1 MNDALDQLTQTDPL
15 DALFWSATDYAR
27 EIAKVLRGLVKI
39 DGDDILFT
47 KDMTVANR
55 IVCYFLAIRAME
67 LMERRDTFE
76 ASPNDI
82 EREAGLV
89 GNSVRPILSKL
100 VEKGIICK
108 VREGVYKANT
118 THLHKTAVFLGAH
131 YGRWQ

>member
-1 MNDALDQLTQTDPL
+1 MDTLDELMTTDPL
-15 DALFWSATDYAR
+15 DVLFWSATDYAR

-39 DGDDILFT
+39 DGDDIIFAQNLN
-47 KDMTVANR
+47 VANR

-67 LMERRDTFE
+67 LMDRRRTFE

-82 EREAGLV
+82 EREAGLI

-100 VEKGIICK
+100 VEKGMICK
-108 VREGVYKANT
+108 VRDGIYKANT
-118 THLHKTAVFLGAH
+118 TNLHKTAVFLGAH

>member
-1 MNDALDQLTQTDPL
+1 MIDALEELTTTDPL
-15 DALFWSATDYAR
+15 DTLFWSATDYAR

-39 DGDDILFT
+39 DGDDIIFAQHLN
-47 KDMTVANR
+47 VANR
-55 IVCYFLAIRAME
+55 IVCYFLAIRVME
-67 LMERRDTFE
+67 LMDRRRTFE

-82 EREAGLV
+82 ERESGLI

-108 VREGVYKANT
+108 VRDGVYKANT
-118 THLHKTAVFLGAH
+118 TNLHKTAVFLGAH